1 MLSLYFA
8 GKQGLS
14 TSAIVA
20 SLLLLLAVVPD
31 LASGDPS
38 LQLPAGETA
47 GQSGPSSTS
56 EQRHERGRAIYN
68 FRCYYCHG
76 YSGDAKTLAAT
87 MLSTPP
93 RDFTAPEAAGLT
105 RAAMIEVVSSGKPG
119 TPMKSFS
126 RLLTSEEVELV
137 VDFVRREFIEL
148 GKVNTLYHTAGNGW
162 PNHDRY
168 RIAWPFATG
177 EVAVDAEP
185 DTLTPQQLA
194 GRKLF
199 LDSCISCHDR
209 GRVVD
214 EGEVW
219 SAQAVSY
226 PRNGFRPGDPLVP
239 VDGTSGATP
248 YAMHEVPPPLVGV
261 SEDAYRGAELFQ
273 ENCAFCH
280 AADGTGKNWIG
291 TFLQPPARDLTADP
305 RMAGMTIARLRN
317 VIENG
322 LAGTSMPAWRE
333 VFNSGQ
339 IDDLIAYI
347 DEVLHPL
354 IDRSGKP

>member
-126 RLLTSEEVELV
+126 RLLTS
-137 VDFVRREFIEL
+137 
-148 GKVNTLYHTAGNGW
+148 
-162 PNHDRY
+162 
-168 RIAWPFATG
+168 
-177 EVAVDAEP
+177 
-185 DTLTPQQLA
+185 
-194 GRKLF
+194 
-199 LDSCISCHDR
+199 
-209 GRVVD
+209 
-214 EGEVW
+214 
-219 SAQAVSY
+219 
-226 PRNGFRPGDPLVP
+226 
-239 VDGTSGATP
+239 
-248 YAMHEVPPPLVGV
+248 
-261 SEDAYRGAELFQ
+261 
-273 ENCAFCH
+273 
-280 AADGTGKNWIG
+280 
-291 TFLQPPARDLTADP
+291 
-305 RMAGMTIARLRN
+305 
-317 VIENG
+317 
-322 LAGTSMPAWRE
+322 
-333 VFNSGQ
+333 
-339 IDDLIAYI
+339 
-347 DEVLHPL
+347 
-354 IDRSGKP
+354 